1 MVISRDLS
9 LRVITGIDCNVKN
22 FYIGEDINILTKY
35 DEVFAGIVKDI
46 NLDNLIIETNTNDT
60 MVYFKDIEKIEDTD
74 WLGGEDIRE
83 V

>member
-9 LRVITGIDCNVKN
+9 LRVITGINCNVKN
-22 FYIGEDINILTKY
+22 FYIGEDISILTKY
-35 DEVFAGIVKDI
+35 DEVFVGILKDI
-46 NLDNLIIETNTNDT
+46 NLDNLVIETNTNDT

-83 V
+83 A